1 MTAEVFNDHW
11 RLRRFVSGHQCI
23 VAFNR
28 KGENVETFV
37 ARPSAAILIRSLRG
51 FPYTLETALADIID
65 NSITAGAGDV
75 RIFAEANSGFPR
87 LAVVDNG
94 AGMTA
99 EELHQAM
106 RLGSKDPAA
115 VRSES
120 DLGRFGLGLK
130 TASFSQCRRLTV
142 ATRREGEWHAARWD
156 LGYVYDTDEW
166 NVQVLETPEALPWAD
181 QVGDQGTLVLWEEL
195 DRVIDSESLDEI
207 AREFNRRVS
216 SSATHLELVFHR
228 FLEGERGLPK
238 VSISLNGGPL
248 KPHNPFNPRNPATI
262 SDPEE
267 IIGVSGAKVV
277 AKAYTLPHFSK
288 VTPDEWDKY
297 AGERGYLR
305 NQGFYLYRAGRLIV
319 HGTWFGLIRQND
331 LTKLARVRVD
341 IPNGMDE
348 LWKID
353 VLKASAHPPHV
364 VRQRLRRI
372 VERLSSTSRRV
383 HTNRG
388 AKLADTQSFPLWE
401 RRSVH
406 EGVRYGVNLQHPAIQ
421 ELLASVGDEQQ
432 APLTRMMQL
441 LGASLPIDSLIV
453 DLGDRPHAVRG
464 ADASD
469 EAVELLIR
477 SVCAQLRPAGMEW
490 DDLQRVLKSNEVAA
504 SNWEL
509 AQNVL
514 RALEESENP

>member
-1 MTAEVFNDHW
+1 M
-11 RLRRFVSGHQCI
+11 R
-23 VAFNR
+23 
-28 KGENVETFV
+28 TFV

-65 NSITAGAGDV
+65 NSITAGAAEV
-75 RIFAEANSGFPR
+75 RIFADANSGFPR
-87 LAVVDNG
+87 LAVIDDG

-115 VRSES
+115 EREEN

-142 ATRREGEWHAARWD
+142 ATRQNGRWHAARWD

-166 NVQVLETPEALPWAD
+166 NVQVLSTPEALPWAD
-181 QVGDQGTLVLWEEL
+181 QVAEHGTLVLWEEL

-207 AREFNRRVS
+207 AKEFNRRVS
-216 SSATHLELVFHR
+216 SAATHLELVFHR

-238 VSISLNGGPL
+238 VSVSLNGRVL
-248 KPHNPFNPRNPATI
+248 EPHNPFNPKHPATI

-267 IIGVSGAKVV
+267 AIGVSGAKVV

-288 VTPDEWDKY
+288 LSPDEWEQH
-297 AGERGYLR
+297 AGDRGYLR

-319 HGTWFGLIRQND
+319 HGTWFGLMKQTE
-331 LTKLARVRVD
+331 LTKLARVQLD

-372 VERLSSTSRRV
+372 VERLGSTSKRV
-383 HTNRG
+383 HVNRG
-388 AKLADTQSFPLWE
+388 QKLASKEQYPVWQ
-401 RRSVH
+401 RRAVH
-406 EGVRYGVNLQHPAIQ
+406 EGIRYGINPSHPAI
-421 ELLASVGDEQQ
+421 EGLRRSLDSEGEKYLSRV
-432 APLTRMMQL
+432 LQL
-441 LGASLPIDSLIV
+441 VGASLPIDSLIV
-453 DLGDRPHAVRG
+453 DLGDNPHKVKG
-464 ADASD
+464 DDMADDAL
-469 EAVELLIR
+469 ELF
-477 SVCAQLRPAGMEW
+477 VTTMCTQLRAAEVPWGEVEK
-490 DDLQRVLKSNEVAA
+490 VLKANAVVGANWDRAGALVRSLQDAEVAK
-504 SNWEL
+504 
-509 AQNVL
+509 
-514 RALEESENP
+514 